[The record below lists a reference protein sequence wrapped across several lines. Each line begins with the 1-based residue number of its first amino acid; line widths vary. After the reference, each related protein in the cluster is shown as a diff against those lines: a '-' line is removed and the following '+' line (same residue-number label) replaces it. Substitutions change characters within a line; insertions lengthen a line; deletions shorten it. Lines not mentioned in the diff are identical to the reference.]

1 LENIAILTFFG
12 YTDKK
17 RGEKEVIEM
26 QRLGKLIS
34 PISLIEEKTIEKLFD
49 CESDIIYF
57 FIDKN
62 LIIKDVLIPVKKEE
76 LEKWIRKMAK
86 ISLKH

>member
-1 LENIAILTFFG
+1 
-12 YTDKK
+12 
-17 RGEKEVIEM
+17 M

-76 LEKWIRKMAK
+76 LKKWIREMAK